1 VRGRC
6 EVSWG
11 LRTSEA
17 SGSGQASRE
26 GVLILGAGPAGLSAA
41 YELGRHGRAARVF
54 EASPEVGGLARTV
67 EHKGYL
73 FDLGGHRFYTK
84 AASIE
89 AIWREVLGGDL
100 LVRPRLSRIYFHQR
114 FFRYPLEPLDA
125 LRGLGVA
132 EAARC
137 ALSYLHALCFPQ
149 RPEDDFETYICN
161 RFGRRL
167 FERFFRSYTEKV
179 WGLSC
184 KEIRA
189 EWAAQRIRGL
199 SFSALLKDSFEFG
212 GRQNRRSRLR
222 TLTNEFLYP
231 RRGPGMMWE
240 RMRQIIERQGS
251 CIHLKAPVEKV
262 LRTPERVTGIQAL
275 GKRFDASHVIST
287 LPVSTLCLTLDPPAP
302 DAVLQAARSLRYRD
316 FLIVALIV
324 RRRDVFP
331 DTWIYIHEPGV
342 RVGRIQNF
350 KNWSPDMTPDPE
362 TTCLGMEYF
371 CNEGDE
377 LWRMPDADLVK
388 FASAECESLG
398 IVPAPLV
405 IDGAVVRVPKAYPV
419 YDSNYP
425 QAMAEIRAFLST
437 LPNLH
442 CAGRNG
448 MHRYDN
454 QDHAML
460 SGILAAG
467 NVMGAAHDLWSVNTD
482 GEYLEE
488 VPAGEE
494 SAEPACC

>member
-1 VRGRC
+1 MQGP
-6 EVSWG
+6 
-11 LRTSEA
+11 EA
-17 SGSGQASRE
+17 SGGERKPNE

-41 YELGRHGRAARVF
+41 YELGRHGRTARLF
-54 EASPEVGGLARTV
+54 EAGTEVGGLARTV
-67 EHKGYL
+67 EYKRYL

-84 AASIE
+84 VASIE
-89 AIWREVLGGDL
+89 AIWREVLGADL
-100 LVRPRLSRIYFHQR
+100 LLRPRLSRIYFHRR

-125 LRGLGVA
+125 LRGLGVV

-137 ALSYLHALCFPQ
+137 GLSYLYAACFPQ
-149 RPEDDFETYICN
+149 RPEEDFETYICN

-212 GRQNRRSRLR
+212 GKQNRRTRLR

-240 RMRQIIERQGS
+240 RMRQIVERQGS
-251 CIHLKAPVEKV
+251 VVHLKAPVEKV
-262 LRTPERVTGIQAL
+262 FRSADRVTGIQAL
-275 GKRFDASHVIST
+275 GKRFEASHVIST
-287 LPVSTLCLTLDPPAP
+287 LPVSTLCLIMDPPAP
-302 DAVLQAARSLRYRD
+302 DAVLKAARSLRYRD

-324 RRRDVFP
+324 RRRHVFP

-350 KNWSPDMTPDPE
+350 KNWSPEMTPDPE

-371 CNEGDE
+371 CNAGDE
-377 LWRMPDADLVK
+377 LWTMTDAELIQ

-398 IVPAPLV
+398 IAPARLV
-405 IDGAVVRVPKAYPV
+405 SDGAVVRVPKAYPV
-419 YDSNYP
+419 YDSRYP
-425 QAMAEIRAFLST
+425 EAMAEIRAFLET
-437 LPNLH
+437 IPNLH

-448 MHRYDN
+448 MHRYNN

-482 GEYLEE
+482 EEYLEE
-488 VPAGEE
+488 VSAGEQPV
-494 SAEPACC
+494 EPACC

>member
-1 VRGRC
+1 MLV
-6 EVSWG
+6 
-11 LRTSEA
+11 
-17 SGSGQASRE
+17 
-26 GVLILGAGPAGLSAA
+26 LGAGPAGLSAA
-41 YELGRHGRAARVF
+41 YELGRHGRTAQVF
-54 EASPEVGGLARTV
+54 EAAPEVGGLARTV
-67 EHKGYL
+67 EYKGYL

-84 AASIE
+84 VPSIE
-89 AIWREVLGGDL
+89 TIWREVLGADL
-100 LVRPRLSRIYFHQR
+100 LVRPRLSRIYYHRR
-114 FFRYPLEPLDA
+114 FFRYPLEPFDA
-125 LRGLGVA
+125 LRGLGVV

-137 ALSYLHALCFPQ
+137 ALSYLRAVCFPE
-149 RPEDDFETYICN
+149 RPEEDFETYICN

-179 WGLSC
+179 WGLPC

-199 SFSALLKDSFEFG
+199 SFRTLLKDAFEFG
-212 GRQNRRSRLR
+212 GKQDRKSRLR

-240 RMRQIIERQGS
+240 RMREIVERQGS
-251 CIHLKAPVEKV
+251 VVHLKAPVERV
-262 LRTPERVTGIQAL
+262 FRTAERVTGIQAL
-275 GKRFDASHVIST
+275 GRRFEASHLIST
-287 LPVSTLCLTLDPPAP
+287 LPVSTLCLIMDPPPP
-302 DAVLQAARSLRYRD
+302 DRILKAARSLRYRD

-350 KNWSPDMTPDPE
+350 KNWSPEMTPDPE

-371 CNEGDE
+371 CNAGDE
-377 LWRMPDADLVK
+377 LWRMSDDGLIR
-388 FASAECESLG
+388 FASGECESLG
-398 IVPAPLV
+398 IAAATHVT
-405 IDGAVVRVPKAYPV
+405 DGAVVRVPKAYPV

-425 QAMAEIRAFLST
+425 AALAEIRQFLSNF
-437 LPNLH
+437 PNLH

-448 MHRYDN
+448 MHRYNN

-482 GEYLEE
+482 EEYLEE
-488 VPAGEE
+488 VRAGEE
-494 SAEPACC
+494 YTDPACCQSHR